1 MDDSR
6 NAETTRLAARPCGAW
21 HQCLSRRLPSRPV
34 DSAPSP
40 ASLAVQAMA
49 PPSKV
54 PAKIGIASL
63 GTPQKAEVHGRAK
76 TFQGDPESLLQ
87 HNRPAPFALP
97 PRCKPSTSSGSAGD
111 PTLHQARPSDA
122 HMTELHRQSSRFW
135 VLVWAELCLRLRFAS
150 LRLARR
156 VGESKGARGIYL
168 SMPLHQQPVG
178 SHQPDS
184 ATASHGIS
192 PGRVPTLSLLHVM
205 VSDKELEG
213 LARPPALRLPAGL

>member
-49 PPSKV
+49 PPSRV
-54 PAKIGIASL
+54 PAKIGIASQEPHRKPKCMV
-63 GTPQKAEVHGRAK
+63 GPRG
-76 TFQGDPESLLQ
+76 FQGDPESLLQ
-87 HNRPAPFALP
+87 HNWPAPSLCRLDASP
-97 PRCKPSTSSGSAGD
+97 AQAQAAQEN
-111 PTLHQARPSDA
+111 PTLQQARPSDA

-156 VGESKGARGIYL
+156 VGESKGAQRNL
-168 SMPLHQQPVG
+168 FVNASP
-178 SHQPDS
+178 S
-184 ATASHGIS
+184 AASW
-192 PGRVPTLSLLHVM
+192 
-205 VSDKELEG
+205 E
-213 LARPPALRLPAGL
+213 PPARQRDG